1 MAAEPSVRL
10 LGDATAQTTAQMT
23 GRTAVELGR
32 WLLGA
37 LLALLWLAALLVVW
51 RRMAGA
57 LSRPLPPPALITV
70 GVLLASAAAAA
81 RLTWRR
87 LPGRSGRVGVFWLMA
102 LLPTAAILT
111 FAAALSVRETALG
124 PLAVFWTLLVAE
136 ELWAWRPAAWTG
148 LRAGLPAWR
157 QRVDPAQGPTPHAA
171 SIELAADVPAKAV
184 SSDAAPPDALLR
196 SGVPGDDVLQQL
208 TRSLARDG
216 SEQISGWLRA
226 PFLPDQRTASVHVA
240 FCPPFVATPEL
251 SVEQL
256 DGPPARIKTAQV
268 LPHGARLDLKLA
280 ATADEAATVLLQ
292 FSARCE

>member
-10 LGDATAQTTAQMT
+10 LGDATAQTP
-23 GRTAVELGR
+23 GRTTLELGR

-37 LLALLWLAALLVVW
+37 LLALMWLAALLVVW

-57 LSRPLPPPALITV
+57 LSRPLPPPALIAV
-70 GVLLASAAAAA
+70 GVLLASAAAAV

-87 LPGRSGRVGVFWLMA
+87 LPGKSGQSGVFWLMA
-102 LLPTAAILT
+102 LLPTAAVLT

-136 ELWAWRPAAWTG
+136 ELWAWRPAAWTR
-148 LRAGLPAWR
+148 LRARLPAWR
-157 QRVDPAQGPTPHAA
+157 RRVDPAQAPSHHAHTA
-171 SIELAADVPAKAV
+171 STELAADVPAKAV
-184 SSDAAPPDALLR
+184 SSDAVLPDALPR
-196 SGVPGDDVLQQL
+196 SGIPGDDVLQQL

-240 FCPPFVATPEL
+240 FCPPFAATPEL

-256 DGPPARIKTAQV
+256 DGPSARIKTAQL

-280 ATADEAATVLLQ
+280 ATADEPATVLLQ